1 MTEGLDGIGQA
12 TVDVAEKRKSGT
24 SFAEASDGL
33 KVLNDAIAQ
42 GDEQINVLLYGDYCC
57 ATGFAQ
63 VLGNIAR
70 ELQKTGRFNIDVLAI
85 NYSGDPVD
93 AEKWPGN
100 VYPAMPGGMMNAGP
114 YGDVYGRQRL
124 LDLMGSGR
132 YDVVYILQDT
142 FVIQPIID
150 EIRKTQ
156 ESLPSNNMKTFK
168 TIWYYPVDAMLKKEW
183 VETVAKIDYP
193 VVYTEYG
200 KEETLRHL
208 PEIKNHD
215 ALDERLQ
222 IIYHGNNPA
231 DFFPIQDKED
241 VKAFRS
247 QYFNGKADDR
257 FLIVNINRNQPRKDI
272 ARSLMILK
280 ELWDRGRR
288 PLLYL
293 HMQYDDAGG
302 NIFSMAN
309 QLGLGKEY
317 EFFLPS
323 PNMFSANQGMP
334 IEDVNRVYNA
344 ADLVLSTTLGE
355 GWGLSMTEAMATK
368 TPIVAPGNTSFNE
381 IGANNRAKLIP
392 SGDDPSMWIIK
403 EMDNERLRPL
413 MDVKAA
419 ADAIE
424 EIMDGKSS
432 PNVEAAFQWVQE
444 RTWENIVK
452 QWIPIF
458 DKAFGSSKLENAKAE
473 IQRKVGV
480 DVAGDGGYMNRAQ
493 KRRAEKNQKN
503 RG

>member
-1 MTEGLDGIGQA
+1 MDAIAQA
-12 TVDVAEKRKSGT
+12 TIADAEKRKVNVTVHGDLKNPKT
-24 SFAEASDGL
+24 AEAL
-33 KVLNDAIAQ
+33 AEAAAAVVKQ
-42 GDEQINVLLYGDYCC
+42 HDEKINLLLYGDYCC

-70 ELQKTGRFNIDVLAI
+70 ELDKTGRYNIDVIAI

-93 AEKWPGN
+93 KSKWPGN
-100 VYPAMPGGMMNAGP
+100 VYPAMPGGMMNAGA

-132 YDVVYILQDT
+132 YDVVFMLQDT
-142 FVIQPIID
+142 FVIQPIAD
-150 EIRKTQ
+150 EILKTQ
-156 ESLPSNNMKTFK
+156 DALPQNGMKTFK
-168 TIWYYPVDAMLKKEW
+168 TVWYYPVDAQLKPEW
-183 VETVAKIDYP
+183 AETVAKIDFP

-200 KEETLRHL
+200 RQETLRHVPDL
-208 PEIKNHD
+208 E
-215 ALDERLQ
+215 ERL
-222 IIYHGNNPA
+222 IAIHHGNNPA

-241 VKAFRS
+241 VKKFRH
-247 QYFNGKADDR
+247 QYFNGQADDR

-293 HMQYDDAGG
+293 HMQYEDAGG
-302 NIFSMAN
+302 NIFSIAK

-323 PNMFSANQGMP
+323 PKIFTANQGMP
-334 IEDVNRVYNA
+334 VDDVNRIYNA

-381 IGANNRAKLIP
+381 MGDNNRAALIP
-392 SGDDPSMWIIK
+392 SGADPSMFIVK
-403 EMDNERLRPL
+403 EMDNERIRPL

-419 ADAIE
+419 ADRIE
-424 EIMDGKSS
+424 DIMDGKNL
-432 PNVEAAFQWVQE
+432 PNVDAAFQWVQQ
-444 RTWENIVK
+444 RSWENIVK
-452 QWIPIF
+452 HWIPVL
-458 DKAFGSSKLENAKAE
+458 DGAYEASKIENAKAQL
-473 IQRKVGV
+473 QRTAAS
-480 DVAGDGGYMNRAQ
+480 DIPEAGSYMNRAQ
-493 KRRAEKNQKN
+493 RRRAEKKAKK
-503 RG
+503 G